1 MLIYLASP
9 RPEAWRE
16 FRDGLGQEPGTEVA
30 LAETGAEVL
39 AMARTRTPALVI
51 VDNQLPDFK
60 PFGLVLEIIKVNA
73 MVQTA
78 VVSELSEEEFHEQS
92 EGLGIM
98 AHISPD
104 LSAGEAGKLMDLL
117 KILM

>member
-16 FRDGLGQEPGTEVA
+16 FRDVLGQEPGTEVA

-39 AMARTRTPALVI
+39 AMVKTRTPALVI

-60 PFGLVLEIIKVNA
+60 PFGLVMALLKINA

-78 VVSELSEEEFHEQS
+78 VVSDLPEEEFHEQS

-104 LSAGEAGKLMDLL
+104 LSAGEAGRLMGLL
-117 KILM
+117 KGLM